1 MPKHGAWAGSA
12 TAMLKFSTNP
22 DVAEQQMNA
31 IIFYLT
37 AFGYIDGDFDRSE
50 KLFIRE
56 YIAKLVESRATDAM
70 PDAEPEL
77 REEIAARFTT
87 HFLEVFEQTDRYVQE
102 LFTEVVANE
111 EKVDEFVYAKLK
123 LRSYEIFKSFDEE
136 NQLALLDTI
145 DELINADGQ
154 VHPAEAK
161 FRSEVNALLES
172 EIPLDDHEI
181 EVVASDLKIHAPTT
195 LDSEHD
201 NHPIFEP
208 LERHY
213 SSDPSRMAKQAEA
226 DRQLIMRTMDTLAEA
241 RAKGEGKLTGKQNV
255 SEFDGQEAFLD
266 GNIMVHPAK
275 EGERYEL
282 IVLGDLHGCY
292 SCLKGALLQ
301 SNFFAKVEAFRLD
314 PKHNPNPKLILLG
327 DYIDR
332 GHFSYNGVLRTVMQ
346 LYCTAPDHVIPL
358 RGNHE
363 YYLEYRGR
371 IYGGVKPAE
380 AINTLQGHMPQEM
393 FENYMAL
400 FEALPNVCFFDRTMF
415 VHAGIPRDADLREKW
430 VDLSTLNDPDLRF
443 QMLWSDP
450 SHAKYIPEELQA
462 QNARFPFGQ
471 NQFEAFMAKV
481 GCSTLVRGHE
491 KVIEGFRSVYEDGGA
506 RLLNLFSAGGAN
518 NRDLPEDSSYRDV
531 VPMAMTMLLESENS
545 KVTPWVIEYEKFNDP
560 KRNLFFASAPE
571 IAHKRD

>member
-1 MPKHGAWAGSA
+1 
-12 TAMLKFSTNP
+12 MLTFSTDP
-22 DVAEQQMNA
+22 DIAEQQMNA

-50 KLFIRE
+50 RLFIQN
-56 YIAKLVESRATDAM
+56 YIAKLVESRAADAM
-70 PDAEPEL
+70 PDASADV
-77 REEIAARFTT
+77 RGEISSRFTT
-87 HFLEVFEQTDRYVQE
+87 HFLEVFEQTDRYVQD

-123 LRSYEIFKSFDEE
+123 LRSYEIFKSFDEA
-136 NQLALLDTI
+136 NQLALLETI
-145 DELINADGQ
+145 DELINADGM

-161 FRSEVNALLES
+161 FRSEISALLDA
-172 EIPLDDHEI
+172 EIPLDDDEI
-181 EVVASDLKIHAPTT
+181 HVVSSDLKIAAPTV
-195 LDSEHD
+195 LNSEHD

-213 SSDPSRMAKQAEA
+213 SSDPGRMAKQAEA
-226 DRQLIMRTMDTLAEA
+226 DRKLILRTMETLQAQ
-241 RAKGEGKLTGKQNV
+241 RDKGTGKLTGKQ
-255 SEFDGQEAFLD
+255 SIEEFDGQAPFLD
-266 GNIMVHPAK
+266 GNIVVHPLQ
-275 EGERYEL
+275 EGETYEL

-301 SNFFAKVEAFRLD
+301 SNFFAKVEAYRLN
-314 PKHNPNPKLILLG
+314 PESNPNPKLVLLG

-346 LYCTAPDHVIPL
+346 LYCTAPEHVIPL

-380 AINTLQGHMPQEM
+380 AINTLQGHMPEEM
-393 FENYMAL
+393 FEIYMEL
-400 FEALPNVCFFDRTMF
+400 FESLPNILFFNRTMF

-450 SHAKYIPEELQA
+450 SQAKFIPEELQA

-471 NQFEAFMAKV
+471 NQFEAFMAKI
-481 GCSTLVRGHE
+481 GCSTMVRGHE
-491 KVIEGFRSVYEDGGA
+491 KVIEGFKSVYQDGGA
-506 RLLNLFSAGGAN
+506 RLLNLFSAGGEH

-531 VPMAMTMLLESENS
+531 VPMAMTMVISKDEST
-545 KVTPWVIEYEKFNDP
+545 VTPWPIEYGKFNDP

-571 IAHKRD
+571 IQHKAD

>member
-1 MPKHGAWAGSA
+1 
-12 TAMLKFSTNP
+12 MLKFSTNP
-22 DVAEQQMNA
+22 DLAEQQMNA

-50 KLFIRE
+50 KLFVRE
-56 YIAKLVESRATDAM
+56 YIAKLVSSRADDAM
-70 PDAEPEL
+70 PDASPEV
-77 REEIAARFTT
+77 RQEITERFTT
-87 HFLEVFEQTDRYVQE
+87 HFLEVFEQTDRYVKD

-145 DELINADGQ
+145 DELIHADGQ

-161 FRSEVNALLES
+161 FRLEINALLSS
-172 EIPLDDHEI
+172 EIPLSEEEI
-181 EVVASDLKIHAPTT
+181 YLVAADVEIAAPTT
-195 LDSEHD
+195 LTGEHD

-213 SSDPSRMAKQAEA
+213 SSDPEKIRKQAEA
-226 DRQLIMRTMDTLAEA
+226 DRKLIERTMETLRAA
-241 RAKGEGKLTGKQNV
+241 REKGAGKLKGKQSV
-255 SEFDGQEAFLD
+255 EELDGEKPFLD
-266 GNIMVHPAK
+266 GNIIVHPK
-275 EGERYEL
+275 QPGETYEL

-292 SCLKGALLQ
+292 SCLKAALLQ
-301 SNFFAKVEAFRLD
+301 SNFFAKVEAYRLD
-314 PKHNPNPKLILLG
+314 PTGNPNPKLVLLG

-346 LYCTAPDHVIPL
+346 LFCTAPEHVIPL

-380 AINTLQGHMPQEM
+380 AINTLYGHMPDEM

-400 FEALPNVCFFDRTMF
+400 FESLPNLLFFDRTLF

-430 VDLSTLNDPDLRF
+430 EDLGTLNDPDLRF

-450 SHAKYIPEELQA
+450 SQAKHIPEELQA

-471 NQFEAFMAKV
+471 KQFEAFMAKV
-481 GCSTLVRGHE
+481 GCTTLVRGHE
-491 KVIEGFRSVYEDGGA
+491 KVIEGFRSVYQDGGA
-506 RLLNLFSAGGAN
+506 RLLNLFSAGGEN
-518 NRDLPEDSSYRDV
+518 NRDLPADSSYRDV
-531 VPMAMTMLLESENS
+531 TPMAMTMTITETET
-545 KVTPWVIEYEKFNDP
+545 KVLPWAIDYEKFNDP
-560 KRNLFFASAPE
+560 TKNKFFASAPE
-571 IAHKRD
+571 IQHKAE

>member
-1 MPKHGAWAGSA
+1 
-12 TAMLKFSTNP
+12 MLNFSTDP

-50 KLFIRE
+50 KLFIKE
-56 YIAKLVESRATDAM
+56 YIAKLVKKRATDAM
-70 PDAEPEL
+70 PDATPEV
-77 REEIAARFTT
+77 RKEISDRFTT
-87 HFLEVFEQTDRYVQE
+87 HFLEVFEQTDHYVQE

-111 EKVDEFVYAKLK
+111 EQVDQFVYAKLK

-145 DELINADGQ
+145 DELIHADGQ

-161 FRSEVNALLES
+161 FRSEINALLES

-181 EVVASDLKIHAPTT
+181 EVVSSDVRIHPPTT
-195 LDSEHD
+195 LDSKHD
-201 NHPIFEP
+201 NHPLFEP

-213 SSDPSRMAKQAEA
+213 SSDPERMAKQAEA
-226 DRQLIMRTMDTLAEA
+226 DRSLIMRTMDTLAEA
-241 RAKGEGKLTGKQNV
+241 RAKGEGMLAGKQNV
-255 SEFDGQEAFLD
+255 SEFDGQAPFLD
-266 GNIMVHPAK
+266 GNIFVHPAQ
-275 EGERYEL
+275 EGETYEL

-314 PKHNPNPKLILLG
+314 PKGNPNPKLVLLG

-380 AINTLQGHMPQEM
+380 AINTLQGHMPDEM

-430 VDLSTLNDPDLRF
+430 VDMSTLNDPDLRF

-450 SHAKYIPEELQA
+450 SQAKFIPEELQA

-471 NQFEAFMAKV
+471 NQFETFMAKI

-491 KVIEGFRSVYEDGGA
+491 KVIEGFKSVYESGGA
-506 RLLNLFSAGGAN
+506 RLLNLFSAGGEN

-531 VPMAMTMLLESENS
+531 TPLAMTMTLSGEET

-560 KRNLFFASAPE
+560 SRNLFFASAPE
-571 IAHKRD
+571 IAHKRS

>member
-1 MPKHGAWAGSA
+1 
-12 TAMLKFSTNP
+12 MLTFSTDP

-37 AFGYIDGDFDRSE
+37 AFGYIDGEFDRSE

-56 YIAKLVESRATDAM
+56 YIAKLVGMRADAAM
-70 PDAEPEL
+70 PDASPEL
-77 REEIAARFTT
+77 RDEIAQRFTT
-87 HFLEVFEQTDRYVQE
+87 HFHEVFEQTDHYVKD
-102 LFTEVVANE
+102 LFTEAVADE

-123 LRSYEIFKSFDEE
+123 LRSYEIFKSFDEA
-136 NQLALLDTI
+136 NQQALLESI
-145 DELINADGQ
+145 DELIHADGH

-161 FRSEVNALLES
+161 FRREINDLLNSEVPLEDA
-172 EIPLDDHEI
+172 EIQVVESNLEI
-181 EVVASDLKIHAPTT
+181 AEPST
-195 LDSEHD
+195 LSCNID

-213 SSDPSRMAKQAEA
+213 SSDPVTIRKQAEA
-226 DRQLIMRTMDTLAEA
+226 DTALIERTMKTLSDA
-241 RAKGEGKLTGKQNV
+241 RAAGQGRLSGKQTV
-255 SEFDGQEAFLD
+255 AEFDGQAPFLD
-266 GNIMVHPAK
+266 GNILVYPRQP
-275 EGERYEL
+275 GESYEL

-292 SCLKGALLQ
+292 SCLKAALLQ
-301 SNFFAKVEAFRLD
+301 SNFFAKVEAYRLN
-314 PKHNPNPKLILLG
+314 PSRNPNPKLVLLG

-346 LYCTAPDHVIPL
+346 LYCTAPDHVFPL

-380 AINTLQGHMPQEM
+380 AINTLYGHMPDEM
-393 FENYMAL
+393 FEVYMDL
-400 FEALPNVCFFDRTMF
+400 FESLPNVLFFDRTMF

-430 VDLSTLNDPDLRF
+430 EDLGTLNDTDLRF

-450 SHAKYIPEELQA
+450 SQAKFIPEELQA

-471 NQFEAFMAKV
+471 NQFETFMAKV
-481 GCSTLVRGHE
+481 GCTTMVRGHE
-491 KVIEGFRSVYEDGGA
+491 KVLEGFRSVYKDGGA
-506 RLLNLFSAGGAN
+506 RLLNLFSAGGEN

-531 VPMAMTMLLESENS
+531 TPMAMTMTISAEGET
-545 KVTPWVIEYEKFNDP
+545 KVAPWVIDYEQFNDP
-560 KRNLFFASAPE
+560 AKNLFFASEPE
-571 IAHKRD
+571 IEHKAD

>member
-1 MPKHGAWAGSA
+1 
-12 TAMLKFSTNP
+12 MLKFSTDP

-31 IIFYLT
+31 VIFYLT

-50 KLFIRE
+50 RLFVRE
-56 YIAKLVESRATDAM
+56 YITKLVESRAHDAM
-70 PDAEPEL
+70 PDAAPEV
-77 REEIAARFTT
+77 REEISSRFTT
-87 HFLEVFEQTDRYVQE
+87 HFLEVFEQTNNYVQE
-102 LFTEVVANE
+102 LFTEVVANKE
-111 EKVDEFVYAKLK
+111 EVDEFVYLKLK

-145 DELINADGQ
+145 DELINADGK
-154 VHPAEAK
+154 VHPAETK
-161 FRSEVNALLES
+161 FRSEISALLES
-172 EIPLDDHEI
+172 ELPLDDHEV
-181 EVVASDLKIHAPTT
+181 EFVSSDLEIHPPTT

-213 SSDPSRMAKQAEA
+213 SSDPDRMAIQAEA
-226 DRQLIMRTMDTLAEA
+226 DLQLIMRTMDTLNAA
-241 RAKGEGKLTGKQNV
+241 RTSGAGKLAGKQNV
-255 SEFDGQEAFLD
+255 AEFDGQAPFLD
-266 GNIMVHPAK
+266 GNILVHPAQA
-275 EGERYEL
+275 GETYEL

-301 SNFFAKVEAFRLD
+301 SNFFAKVEAYRLD
-314 PKHNPNPKLILLG
+314 PKANPNPKLVLLG

-346 LYCTAPDHVIPL
+346 LYCTAPEHVIPL

-371 IYGGVKPAE
+371 IYGGVKPAD
-380 AINTLQGHMPQEM
+380 AINTLQGHMPNEM
-393 FENYMAL
+393 FESYMEL

-430 VDLSTLNDPDLRF
+430 VDMNTLNDPDLRF

-450 SHAKYIPEELQA
+450 SHAKFIPEELQA

-471 NQFEAFMAKV
+471 NQFEAFMAKI

-491 KVIEGFRSVYEDGGA
+491 KVVEGFCSVYKDGGA
-506 RLLNLFSAGGAN
+506 RLLSLFSAGGEN

-531 VPMAMTMLLESENS
+531 TPMAMTMTISEDET

-560 KRNLFFASAPE
+560 SRNLFFASAPE
-571 IAHKRD
+571 IAHKRS

>member
-1 MPKHGAWAGSA
+1 
-12 TAMLKFSTNP
+12 MLQFSTDP

-50 KLFIRE
+50 KLFIQE
-56 YIAKLVESRATDAM
+56 YIGKLVERRATDAM
-70 PDAEPEL
+70 PDAAPEV
-77 REEIAARFTT
+77 RKEISDRFTT
-87 HFLEVFEQTDRYVQE
+87 HFLEVFEQTDHYVQE

-161 FRSEVNALLES
+161 FRSEINALLES

-181 EVVASDLKIHAPTT
+181 EVVSADVKIHPPTT
-195 LDSEHD
+195 LDSQHD
-201 NHPIFEP
+201 NHPLFEP

-213 SSDPSRMAKQAEA
+213 SSDPERMARQAEA
-226 DRQLIMRTMDTLAEA
+226 DRSLIMRTMDTLAEA
-241 RAKGEGKLTGKQNV
+241 RAEGEGKLKGKQSV
-255 SEFDGQEAFLD
+255 KDFDGEEPFLD
-266 GNIMVHPAK
+266 GNIIVHPLQ
-275 EGERYEL
+275 EGESYEL

-301 SNFFAKVEAFRLD
+301 SNFFAKVEAYRLD
-314 PKHNPNPKLILLG
+314 PKANPNPKLVLLG

-380 AINTLQGHMPQEM
+380 AINTLQGHMPDEM
-393 FENYMAL
+393 FELYMAL
-400 FEALPNVCFFDRTMF
+400 FEALPNMCFFDRTMF

-430 VDLSTLNDPDLRF
+430 VDLSTLNDSDLRF

-450 SHAKYIPEELQA
+450 SQAKYIPEELQA

-491 KVIEGFRSVYEDGGA
+491 KVLEGFRSVYKDGGA
-506 RLLNLFSAGGAN
+506 RLLNLFSAGGHN
-518 NRDLPEDSSYRDV
+518 NRDLPDDSSYRDV
-531 VPMAMTMLLESENS
+531 TPMAMTLTISGGET
-545 KVTPWVIEYEKFNDP
+545 KVIPWAIEYAKFNDP
-560 KRNLFFASAPE
+560 SRNLFFASAPE
-571 IAHKRD
+571 IAHKAE